1 MKDFVFIC
9 GFNNDEI
16 KIVKYIRSVDE
27 LISIMYYHHIVSVLL
42 SSLSTAVVSCAP
54 SSSSSPVPVVCW
66 HGVNDNARR
75 FQFYQFWCQSKYHYC
90 NGLSCS
96 SCDGALNH
104 IKQINPDVYTVA
116 LMIGDDLDM
125 DTTNSVLMKA
135 NDQVKSVNHP
145 QQIMNQC

>member
-1 MKDFVFIC
+1 MFSWEIYKSQIYLSKIVNDVKNIFMKDFVFIC

-16 KIVKYIRSVDE
+16 KIVKYTSLVDE

-75 FQFYQFWCQSKYHYC
+75 FQFYQF
-90 NGLSCS
+90 
-96 SCDGALNH
+96 
-104 IKQINPDVYTVA
+104 
-116 LMIGDDLDM
+116 
-125 DTTNSVLMKA
+125 
-135 NDQVKSVNHP
+135 
-145 QQIMNQC
+145 